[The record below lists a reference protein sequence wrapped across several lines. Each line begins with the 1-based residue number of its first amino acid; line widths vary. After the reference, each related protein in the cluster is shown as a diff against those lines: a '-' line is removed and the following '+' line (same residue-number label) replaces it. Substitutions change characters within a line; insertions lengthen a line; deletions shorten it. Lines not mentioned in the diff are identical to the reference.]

1 MSYATKRKRK
11 KMVLASSIGKV
22 CDDYLKDLEL
32 LSETDARLKLS
43 KARKKEEGNCEFLQ
57 TFPIKQKRWYS
68 LTQSI
73 AFAYQT
79 LVVIK
84 VKIRGTM

>member
-1 MSYATKRKRK
+1 MQPKEKEK
-11 KMVLASSIGKV
+11 KIVLASSIGKV

-32 LSETDARLKLS
+32 LSKTDARLKHS

>member
-11 KMVLASSIGKV
+11 KMVLASLIGKV

-43 KARKKEEGNCEFLQ
+43 KAKKKEGNCEFLQ

>member
-11 KMVLASSIGKV
+11 KMVLASSIDKA

-43 KARKKEEGNCEFLQ
+43 KRQGKKKKETVSSYKLFLSNKNVG
-57 TFPIKQKRWYS
+57 I
-68 LTQSI
+68 
-73 AFAYQT
+73 
-79 LVVIK
+79 V
-84 VKIRGTM
+84 

>member
-1 MSYATKRKRK
+1 MQPKEKK
-11 KMVLASSIGKV
+11 KMVLASSIGKA
-22 CDDYLKDLEL
+22 CDDYLKDLKL
-32 LSETDARLKLS
+32 LLETDARLKLS
-43 KARKKEEGNCEFLQ
+43 KAKKKEGNCEFLQ
-57 TFPIKQKRWYS
+57 TFPTKQKRWYS